1 MSEVE
6 TKITKDITID
16 EIFTRFPHKAPRLA
30 QELQNAGL
38 QCVGCHASTWETLEA
53 GVLGHGKS
61 EEFLEK
67 LINRLND
74 ILAEEQDLSTIS
86 ITPAAAQKYLD
97 ILEEEGKAGY
107 GVRLTERAAGCSG
120 FEYALDFSQSP
131 KSDDEVFESNGV
143 QIHVKKAMVERMMG
157 SEIDFVDGLYGS
169 GFKVSNPNVKS
180 SCGCGSSHNY

>member
-61 EEFLEK
+61 LETLEK
-67 LINRLND
+67 LVTKLNA
-74 ILAEEQDLSTIS
+74 ILDEEQDLTTVS
-86 ITPAAAQKYLD
+86 ITPIAAQKYLD

-107 GVRLTERAAGCSG
+107 GLRLTERAAGCSG
-120 FEYALDFSQSP
+120 FEFALDFSQSP
-131 KSDDEVFESNGV
+131 KEDDVIYESNGI
-143 QIHVKKAMVERMMG
+143 QIHIKKAMLSRMIG
-157 SEIDFVDGLYGS
+157 SEIDYVDGLYGS